1 MPSLPLFA
9 RLLDLSN
16 GENFFVSKAKKAL
29 HFFVNFS
36 VWELFKG
43 GCLMIVPV

>member
-9 RLLDLSN
+9 RLLDLSKGKIFRIK
-16 GENFFVSKAKKAL
+16 GEKGL